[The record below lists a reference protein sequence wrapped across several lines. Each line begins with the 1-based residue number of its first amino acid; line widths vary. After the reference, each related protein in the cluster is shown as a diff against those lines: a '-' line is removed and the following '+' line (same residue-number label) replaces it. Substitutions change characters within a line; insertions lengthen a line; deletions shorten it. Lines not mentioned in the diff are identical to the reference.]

1 MLLQIASECYLQKHE
16 CKAIME
22 ALKYK
27 IPPKTFR
34 RFIDDSHARFQER
47 PNAYKFLKILSK
59 QDSATKYTVAFEDHE
74 HLLNS
79 LDINITNSATNKKE
93 NSNYIKKMQSQTY
106 IY

>member
-22 ALKYK
+22 ALNYK
-27 IPPKTFR
+27 IPPKTFG

-47 PNAYKFLKILSK
+47 SNAYKFLKILSK
-59 QDSATKYTVAFEDHE
+59 QDSAIKYTVVFEDHE

-79 LDINITNSATNKKE
+79 LDINITNSATNKEE
-93 NSNYIKKMQSQTY
+93 NSNYIKKTQSQTY